1 MAGPRRSSDAAER
14 ACWAGRARS
23 RGLRRAGPDAGS
35 GVGERAAQG
44 RVWAGLRERE
54 GELGGSR
61 AGPAWEK
68 VKRWVGPGSK
78 LGWVSFGFFSFSLSI
93 SIYSLFSTLIQTK
106 VEFKYQFE
114 FKPHSIN

>member
-1 MAGPRRSSDAAER
+1 MGSGRQRKEAGSRASRAWEGGLASGARVRRERGVRAGDAAER
-14 ACWAGRARS
+14 ACWAGRACS

-61 AGPAWEK
+61 L
-68 VKRWVGPGSK
+68 R
-78 LGWVSFGFFSFSLSI
+78 
-93 SIYSLFSTLIQTK
+93 
-106 VEFKYQFE
+106 
-114 FKPHSIN
+114 

>member
-1 MAGPRRSSDAAER
+1 MRAGDAAER

-61 AGPAWEK
+61 ARPAWEK